1 MMFGGFEFVFLFLGI
16 GIFLWLMSRE
26 KKRAE
31 KGESRLANWR
41 LVLATIFAMVALFSG
56 GCSLL
61 FIPDAIKGTQYVDP
75 AAVLIIGG
83 VPFAIAVLLL
93 WLSLKRRN
101 EPPST

>member
-1 MMFGGFEFVFLFLGI
+1 MIFGGFEFVFLFLGI

-31 KGESRLANWR
+31 KGASRLPNWR
-41 LVLATIFAMVALFSG
+41 LVFATLFALVALFSG

-61 FIPDAIKGTQYVDP
+61 FVPDALRGTQYIDP

-83 VPFAIAVLLL
+83 VPFAISVLLL
-93 WLSLKRRN
+93 WFSLKRRN